1 MFREG
6 KTLTWESEGWGKR
19 LKLWAME
26 VVVMEVEEADR
37 I

>member
-6 KTLTWESEGWGKR
+6 KILTWGWGKR